1 MLRNYLKIAFRNLVK
16 HRVSTLINLFGL
28 TIGVTTCLTIYLIT
42 RHELSYDTFH
52 ADHERI
58 YRLVGETQFG
68 NPPEKRPAGFVPNAV
83 PEGVRQEIVG
93 IETVAAFHNIES
105 DVLIPNGTGK
115 PQRFE
120 ARKRG
125 VDPAEIIVTDPQYFD
140 LFSYQWLA
148 GNPKTALNEPL
159 TLVLSAQ
166 KARKYFGDLPP
177 HQYLGKQVIYWDSL
191 RVTVSGVVQDWAT
204 PTDLTFTDFISLRSI
219 RGSNLLKQSINLDQ
233 WDDIWSSSQA
243 FVKLQPGVTPA
254 QLSSA
259 FSKFSRQHYKG
270 PFVFTPALQPLADL
284 HFNEAYND
292 NYARKA
298 HLPTLY
304 GLMGVALFIL
314 LIAAINFINLST
326 AQSMSRAQEVGIRK
340 VLGSSRASLLTQ
352 FMSETL
358 LLTIGAVL
366 LAQLLVQPVLTEFNA
381 FIPAGVRYDGLTP
394 ETALFLLLLT
404 GITALL
410 AGFYPSWVLAS
421 YQPARSLKGPIAS
434 AGGLKGYFRK
444 SLIVFQF
451 TVSLLFIIGTLFI
464 GRQLA
469 FMRNKELGFSTD
481 AVVSLHTAQ
490 LGKADIL
497 AEKLRQLTDVQLV
510 TREWFPPMG
519 SSYMVANLKYR
530 GKKDV
535 EMDVSIKA
543 GDENFIPMYQL
554 KLLAGRNYLRSDSLR
569 EIVINETYALALGF
583 PKPTDAVG
591 QNVELQGRSYPIVG
605 VVADFHEQSLHE
617 KVGPVFIGY
626 MPRQAGNLGVKL
638 VSQGKSAQEIQT
650 TLAEIERVWQTVYPD
665 HAFSYTFLDDSI
677 AQLYEKEAKTA
688 QLVNVAT
695 IIAILISCMGLFGL
709 AMFTAEQRTKEIGVR
724 KVLGASVLSIMRL
737 LSTDFLKL
745 ILVALLVASPLA
757 WYATTQWLQGFAYRI
772 SVDWWVFGVAGLMAV
787 GIGLLTVSVQSLK
800 AALQNPVDSLR
811 NE

>member
-1 MLRNYLKIAFRNLVK
+1 MFRNYLKIAFRNLMK

-28 TIGVTTCLTIYLIT
+28 TIGVTTCLTIYLIV

-52 ADHERI
+52 PDHERI

-83 PEGVRQEIVG
+83 PEGVRQEITG

-105 DVLIPNGTGK
+105 DVLIPNGTTK

-125 VDPAEIIVTDPQYFD
+125 IDPAEIIVTDPQYFD
-140 LFSYQWLA
+140 LFSYQWLV
-148 GNPKTALNEPL
+148 GNPKTALSEPFS
-159 TLVLSAQ
+159 LVLSVR

-204 PTDLTFTDFISLRSI
+204 PTDLTFTDFISSRTI
-219 RGSNLLKQSINLDQ
+219 RGSNLLKGSINLDQ

-254 QLSSA
+254 QLSGA
-259 FSKFSRQHYKG
+259 FSKFGRQHYKG

-326 AQSMSRAQEVGIRK
+326 AQWMSRAQEVGIRK
-340 VLGSSRASLLTQ
+340 VLGSSRGSLLTQ

-358 LLTIGAVL
+358 VLTLGAVL
-366 LAQLLVQPVLTEFNA
+366 LAQLLVQPVLTEFKA
-381 FIPAGVRYDGLTP
+381 FIPGGVQYDGLTP
-394 ETALFLLLLT
+394 QTALFLLLLT

-410 AGFYPSWVLAS
+410 AGLYPSWVLAS
-421 YQPARSLKGPIAS
+421 YQPARSLKGPKVP
-434 AGGLKGYFRK
+434 AGGRNGYFRK

-530 GKKDV
+530 GKKTV

-543 GDENFIPMYQL
+543 GDENFIPLYQL
-554 KLLAGRNYLRSDSLR
+554 QLLAGRNYLRSDSLR
-569 EIVINETYALALGF
+569 EIVINETYAKALGF
-583 PKPTDAVG
+583 QKPTDAVS
-591 QNVELQGRSYPIVG
+591 QTVELQGRSYPIVG

-626 MPRQAGNLGVKL
+626 MPRQAGNVGVKL
-638 VSQGKSAQEIQT
+638 VSKGKSAREVQA
-650 TLAEIERVWQTVYPD
+650 TLTDMERVWHTVYPD

-688 QLVNVAT
+688 QLVNIAT
-695 IIAILISCMGLFGL
+695 VIAILISCMGLFGL

-745 ILVALLVASPLA
+745 VLVALLVASPLA

-772 SVDWWVFGVAGLMAV
+772 SVDWWVFVAAGFIAA
-787 GIGLLTVSVQSLK
+787 GIALLTVSFQSLK
-800 AALQNPVDSLR
+800 AALQNPVNSLR